1 MVLEPSVAPRVA
13 CLLLAGPMVL
23 AVVLECQ
30 PPRPIAEV
38 DDGGEPILRITGHLK
53 LRLRQPSVDQCEA
66 ELGFRWGVGPDPN
79 QVQSL
84 PRQAHSL
91 EPARPAEG
99 LSESLGSRD
108 GVTSLAVRP
117 RPVHQRVSGDHEGV
131 AGPARP
137 QRGQVEPS
145 PLHRGGADAVDLHD
159 VVGRNLTAVGAHTHA
174 IADAELMGAADV
186 QTPVRPHPSGNHQAV
201 HQQRALMGE
210 DPACLLDDGGRLLRR
225 PRHGVLIVPERS
237 PVLDGGARGAVHT
250 VRHRPE
256 VRAAC
261 SLGAEPRGGQVREP
275 ERGMRKR
282 SGEGRGLDGCH
293 APHAGRAHVS
303 PARRRRDPWTTR
315 PTTAPVQERQAA
327 AVSPPSLFSLG
338 TSSSPSH
345 EVGTET
351 TMSLAKVPGG
361 GTGQGVK
368 VRPVSFSYAST

>member
-13 CLLLAGPMVL
+13 CLLLARPMVL

-53 LRLRQPSVDQCEA
+53 LRLRQPSLDQCEA
-66 ELGFRWGVGPDPN
+66 ELGFRWRVGPDPN

-108 GVTSLAVRP
+108 GVTALAVRP
-117 RPVHQRVSGDHEGV
+117 RPVHPRVSGDHEGV
-131 AGPARP
+131 PGPARP
-137 QRGQVEPS
+137 QRGQVEPC

-159 VVGRNLTAVGAHTHA
+159 VV
-174 IADAELMGAADV
+174 
-186 QTPVRPHPSGNHQAV
+186 
-201 HQQRALMGE
+201 
-210 DPACLLDDGGRLLRR
+210 GRLLRR

-237 PVLDGGARGAVHT
+237 PVLDGGTRGAVHT

-303 PARRRRDPWTTR
+303 PARRRRDPWTPR